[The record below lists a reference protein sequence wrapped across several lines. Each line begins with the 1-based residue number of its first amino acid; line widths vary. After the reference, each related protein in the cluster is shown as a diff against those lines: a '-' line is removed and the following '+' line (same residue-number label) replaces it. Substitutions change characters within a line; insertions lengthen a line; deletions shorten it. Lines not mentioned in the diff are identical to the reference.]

1 LFLARIRTDTG
12 IVVAARVAPDTLV
25 RLDTLV
31 PHAPDDPLTLLLEF
45 DAAELHR
52 RTLALWAEAKGSG
65 STPLTEG
72 RVEFE
77 PPVARCGKVVCV
89 ALNYVAHAEEGE
101 FTAPTEPIIF
111 FKPPTSLIGHNQ
123 TVVCPARSARLDYEV
138 ELAVVI
144 GTRARNVDPARWQDV
159 VAGYTIFN
167 DVTAR
172 DLQLSAIAANS
183 PWDRSKGFD
192 TFAPLGP
199 YLVTP
204 DEIADPHALDLE
216 IRIGDSV
223 LQRSNTRHM
232 IFSLPQLIAD
242 ISDGMTLE
250 PGDVIGTGTPD
261 GIGPAA
267 NGDVMEATIQ
277 GLGTLRSPVVF
288 AAAAQPA
295 AAVA

>member
-1 LFLARIRTDTG
+1 MFLARIRTDTG

-31 PHAPDDPLTLLLEF
+31 PHAPDDPLALLLEF
-45 DAAELHR
+45 DAAELQR
-52 RTLALWAEAKGSG
+52 RSLALWAEAKGSG
-65 STPLTEG
+65 LTPLTEES
-72 RVEFE
+72 VEFE

-101 FTAPTEPIIF
+101 FTPPTEPIIF

-144 GTRARNVDPARWQDV
+144 GTRAQNVDRARWQDV

-172 DLQLSAIAANS
+172 DMQLRAIADNA

-216 IRIGDSV
+216 IRIDDRV
-223 LQRSNTRHM
+223 LQRSNTRNM
-232 IFSLPQLIAD
+232 IFPLPHLIAD

-288 AAAAQPA
+288 AAAAEPA
-295 AAVA
+295 VIA

>member
-12 IVVAARVAPDTLV
+12 VVVAARAAPGTLI
-25 RLDTLV
+25 RLDSL
-31 PHAPDDPLTLLLEF
+31 APNAPGDPLALLDEF
-45 DAAELHR
+45 GVEDLSRRANEL
-52 RTLALWAEAKGSG
+52 WEAGMSA
-65 STPLTEG
+65 TTPPLTEA
-72 RVEFE
+72 EASFE
-77 PPVARCGKVVCV
+77 PPVEHCGKVVCV
-89 ALNYVAHAEEGE
+89 ALNYLAHAEEGDL
-101 FTAPTEPIIF
+101 TPPTEPIIF
-111 FKPPTSLIGHNQ
+111 FKPHTSLVGHNQ
-123 TVVCPARSARLDYEV
+123 SVVCPARSSRLDYEV

-144 GTRARNVDPARWQDV
+144 GRRALNVPADRWQEV

-172 DLQLSAIAANS
+172 DLQLDAIAANV

-204 DEIADPHALDLE
+204 DEVADPNALDLE
-216 IRIGDSV
+216 IRIGDRV

-232 IFSLPQLIAD
+232 IFPLGELIAD
-242 ISDGMTLE
+242 ITDGMTLE
-250 PGDVIGTGTPD
+250 PGDVIATGTPD

-267 NGDVMEATIQ
+267 DGDVMEATIE

-288 AAAAQPA
+288 TAAAEPA
-295 AAVA
+295 AALA